1 MNPQRNLNTEPFYM
15 VVRLGGGEPSKGHAT
30 RESAQAEAVRLCQKH
45 PNNTFYVLQAV
56 TMYRSKIEIEESFFK
71 AYHEPNPF
79 CSCNDC
85 NMARMVVPL

>member
-1 MNPQRNLNTEPFYM
+1 MNTQHEIHNEPFYM

-30 RESAQAEAVRLCQKH
+30 RESAQAEAKRLCQKH
-45 PNNTFYVLQAV
+45 PNNTFYVLEAV
-56 TMYRSKIEIEESFFK
+56 SMYRSKVDIQESFFK

-85 NMARMVVPL
+85 KRARMVVPL